1 MGNVKCFNLKGGV
14 NLYYIP
20 EEKFKTNYISIN
32 IHNELKKDTA
42 AKCALLSD
50 VLSRGSKKHP
60 TETAISEYMQELY
73 GASFKADIR
82 RKGIDQILNLS
93 ATCVNDDYLPD
104 NEKVFFKILEF
115 LFDILLEPKVS
126 DNAFDTTYVNQE
138 KVNLINDIEAMIN
151 DKRTYSVWRLNELMF
166 EGKPYSVYE
175 LGSVEQ
181 VNEITPENLYE
192 FYCETLKN
200 CPMDIFIVGSV
211 NVSEIMAYIEK
222 RIVNVTPSNHSYPVC
237 QLYDNN
243 FGGKEVVE
251 RFDVTQAKLC
261 MGYKTNIPA
270 DSDDYY
276 KLMVANGILG
286 GGAHSK
292 LFNEVREKL
301 SLCYYA
307 GSRLS
312 RYCGTMIISAG
323 IEAANKEKAIYEILT
338 QVDLLK
344 QGKFSEEEFTATI
357 KNITSSIR
365 VLGDSIGYLCDYYL
379 GNVITNTMISPEE
392 FAEKIES
399 VTREDVIEAAQNF
412 ELEMIYFL
420 TGKESE
426 EK

>member
-1 MGNVKCFNLKGGV
+1 MSNVKCFNLKQGV

-20 EEKFKTNYISIN
+20 ETKFKTNYISIN

-50 VLSRGSKKHP
+50 VLCRGSKKLP
-60 TETAISEYMQELY
+60 TETAISERMQELY
-73 GASFKADIR
+73 GASFKVDIR
-82 RKGIDQILNLS
+82 RKGIDQILALA

-104 NEKVFFKILEF
+104 GEKVFDKVTEF
-115 LFDILLEPKVS
+115 LFDMLLEPKVTN
-126 DNAFDTTYVNQE
+126 NAFDENYVKQE

-166 EGKPYSVYE
+166 KGKPYSVYE
-175 LGSVEQ
+175 LGSVEK
-181 VNEITPENLYE
+181 VNEITSDGLYE
-192 FYCETLKN
+192 FYCYILN
-200 CPMDIFIVGSV
+200 NSPIDIFIVG
-211 NVSEIMAYIEK
+211 NVDISSTLSYVEK
-222 RIVNVTPSNHSYPVC
+222 RLEKINPTVYSYPVC
-237 QLYDNN
+237 ELYDGELN
-243 FGGKEVVE
+243 GGEVIE
-251 RFDVTQAKLC
+251 KFDVTQAKLC
-261 MGYKTNIPA
+261 MGYKTGIAP
-270 DSDDYY
+270 DSDEYY

-307 GSRLS
+307 SSRLS

-323 IEAANKEKAIYEILT
+323 IEAKNKEKAVNEIIT

-344 QGKFSEEEFTATI
+344 QGKFTNEEFDATI

-379 GNVITNTMISPEE
+379 GNVITGTLISPEE

-399 VTREDVIEAAQNF
+399 VTKEDVINIAQNF
-412 ELEMIYFL
+412 KLEMIYFL